1 MSRGDFMNNLMIDLE
16 GFSLKPDAA
25 IASIGAAFFEPQT
38 GTIGQ
43 CFYTAVDL
51 TSAQLAG
58 GRIDAD
64 TVIWWMKQSASAR
77 ASITGDATDI
87 SLALSMLSEFI
98 IDECPANLVQVWG
111 NGANF
116 DNVIL
121 RTAYERSGIECPWK
135 FFNDRDVRTIVE
147 LGRAVGFDPK
157 KDMPFTG
164 EVHNALDDA
173 IHQAKYVSA
182 IWQRLIPATS
192 NI

>member
-1 MSRGDFMNNLMIDLE
+1 MNNLMIDLE
-16 GFSLKPDAA
+16 TFSTKPDAA

-51 TSAQLAG
+51 KSAQLAG

-64 TVIWWMKQSASAR
+64 TVTWWMKQSSSAR
-77 ASITGDATDI
+77 AAITGDATDI

-98 IDECPANLVQVWG
+98 IDECAANQVQVWG

-157 KDMPFTG
+157 KDLPFTG